1 MIVQRPGGDVVRVP
15 AKNILGAAAV
25 LPVLAAC
32 GGSSSGGATDNPPA
46 SAGPAQHPAS
56 LVGAVGANDA
66 YEISLADPD
75 GNAITNLKAGT
86 YKLKVEDLSSI
97 HNFHLTGP
105 GVSETTS
112 VSEKAT
118 KTFTID
124 FKAGD
129 YNFVCDP
136 HASQM
141 HGSFHVT

>member
-1 MIVQRPGGDVVRVP
+1 MRFP
-15 AKNILGAAAV
+15 ALGILGVATL

-32 GGSSSGGATDNPPA
+32 GGSSSGGAAETPT

-56 LVGAVGANDA
+56 LVGEVGKDDA

-75 GNAITNLKAGT
+75 GNAITNLAAGT

-97 HNFHLTGP
+97 HNFHLTGS
-105 GVSETTS
+105 GVSATTT

-118 KTFTID
+118 KTFTVT

-129 YNFVCDP
+129 YSFMCDP

-141 HGSFHVT
+141 HGSFHVS